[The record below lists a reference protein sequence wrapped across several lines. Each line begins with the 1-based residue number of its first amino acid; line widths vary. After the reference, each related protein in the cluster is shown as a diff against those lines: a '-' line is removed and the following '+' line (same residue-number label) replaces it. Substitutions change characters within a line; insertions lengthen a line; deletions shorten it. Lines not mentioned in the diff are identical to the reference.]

1 MATYSSIKQAVATAA
16 NVARVVA
23 TNYDS
28 IGSLPTSGNVL
39 GEQALVIGDS
49 STDRLYIWEGSAWYQ
64 VALIQNSPTFTTSPE
79 STYAL
84 ATDGA
89 TTTVITL
96 AATDPEGFPITFSA
110 TTNVGFDSI
119 ATVSQDSS
127 VFTVTPFSKD
137 SAGVSRTGTIT
148 FKASDGISVA
158 SAISTFTITFD
169 IENSNYTSVLLK
181 ASGNNGTNRYLR
193 FISRILRC
201 IL

>member
-1 MATYSSIKQAVATAA
+1 M
-16 NVARVVA
+16 
-23 TNYDS
+23 
-28 IGSLPTSGNVL
+28 
-39 GEQALVIGDS
+39 
-49 STDRLYIWEGSAWYQ
+49 
-64 VALIQNSPTFTTSPE
+64 IQNSPTFTTSPE

-84 ATDGA
+84 ANDGV

-127 VFTVTPFSKD
+127 VFTVTPFSSD

-158 SAISTFTITFD
+158 SAISTFTIAFEITD
-169 IENSNYTSVLLK
+169 SNYTSMLIK
-181 ASGNNGTNRYLR
+181 ASGSNGTNTALNDASSFDRTITVGGD
-193 FISRILRC
+193 ISAQAFTPFRPGGS
-201 IL
+201 